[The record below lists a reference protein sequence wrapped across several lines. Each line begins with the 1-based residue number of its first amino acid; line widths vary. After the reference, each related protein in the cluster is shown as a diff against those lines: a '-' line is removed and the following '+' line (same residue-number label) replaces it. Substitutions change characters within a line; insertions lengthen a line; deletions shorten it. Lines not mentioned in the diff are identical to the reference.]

1 MIRKI
6 KFSNFYSFKGEQEI
20 SFLAKKKKTY
30 DYFQSKSGDQISKIA
45 GFIGGNASGKT
56 NIMRLFSFLSYFVI
70 LERRQDIDF
79 NKDIA
84 YKTFFNNDKPTNIEV
99 EFEDGDNIYFYKIS
113 IKNNITLKEKLS
125 IKKIQKNS
133 KREEIFIRELN
144 DIKKLN
150 EKYFDD
156 FPIKFLKIIR
166 ADISLVA
173 YLKSHYNIKIIN
185 DVFNYFSKFRTNIN
199 EIGQK
204 YAVIKQIKIIDE
216 YLKNDELK
224 KEMEDVI
231 SNFDIGLKG
240 FEIIKKIIENRVVI
254 TIQGIHKTKEKN
266 KKLDFSYESSGT
278 QSLFFTLA
286 NILNSLKNNS
296 VVIIDEIESNLHP
309 EALNK
314 IITYFIDENEE
325 KKAQLIFS
333 SHSLDFMNKLDM
345 HQIHLVE
352 KNDNSESFVYRLN
365 QIRGIRSDENFLA
378 KYMAGA
384 YGAFPK
390 IRV

>member
-20 SFLAKKKKTY
+20 DFLAKKKKTY
-30 DYFQSKSGDQISKIA
+30 DYFQSKSGEQISKVA

-56 NIMRLFSFLSYFVI
+56 NIMRLFSFLSYFVCAKEKPTPLNYI
-70 LERRQDIDF
+70 PYR
-79 NKDIA
+79 
-84 YKTFFNNDKPTNIEV
+84 TFFDNKKISNFYIEY
-99 EFEDGDNIYFYKIS
+99 EDNDNIYFYEFS
-113 IKNNITLKEKLS
+113 IKNKIILKEKLS
-125 IKKIQKNS
+125 IKKIRKNS
-133 KREEIFIRELN
+133 KKEIVFLRELN

-150 EKYFDD
+150 GKYLKNFS
-156 FPIKFLKIIR
+156 IKFVENIR
-166 ADISLVA
+166 SDVSLISFLVSP
-173 YLKSHYNIKIIN
+173 LNIEIIN
-185 DVFNYFSKFRTNIN
+185 NVFNYFSKFRTNIN

-224 KEMEDVI
+224 KEMEDFV

-240 FEIIKKIIENRVVI
+240 FEIIKKIIDEQEII

-266 KKLDFSYESSGT
+266 KKLDFLYESSGT

-296 VVIIDEIESNLHP
+296 VVIIDEIESGLHP

-365 QIRGIRSDENFLA
+365 QIKGIRSDENFLA
-378 KYMAGA
+378 KYMSGA